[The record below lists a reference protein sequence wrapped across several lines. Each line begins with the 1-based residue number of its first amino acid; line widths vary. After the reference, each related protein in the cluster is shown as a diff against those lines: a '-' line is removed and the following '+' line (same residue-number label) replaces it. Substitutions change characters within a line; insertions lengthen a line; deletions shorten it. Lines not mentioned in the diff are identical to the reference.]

1 MKAKK
6 EVQEIQGTK
15 QEFLKVFREMCYSRS
30 AWQVWADLIS
40 MIAC

>member
-15 QEFLKVFREMCYSRS
+15 QEFLKVFRKCATAGVHGRFG
-30 AWQVWADLIS
+30 QIS
-40 MIAC
+40 LA

>member
-15 QEFLKVFREMCYSRS
+15 QEFLKVFREMCCGSG
-30 AWQVWADLIS
+30 
-40 MIAC
+40 